1 MTGGSSAPHP
11 IEFEQVTKRYG
22 KRTVL
27 SDLSFTVPEGT
38 VVGMLGPNGAGKSTA
53 MRVLLGLTSATSG
66 RARVLG
72 QAKGDR
78 GFAAA
83 VRRVGTIIE
92 APPLYKRLS
101 PLDNLRIR
109 VAATKYSVSDADVR
123 GILNRVGLAERVDD
137 PVGDFSLGMRQRVGV
152 ALALVGE
159 PKIVVLDEPTNGLDP
174 AGSLEIRQLIK
185 ELPGRG
191 ITTLVCTHRLAEIE
205 STCDYAVLMRRGH
218 LVAQGSLDEIRA
230 QSTVGGHRVEVAPES
245 LERAVA
251 TLGGLGLGQVSV
263 ADGEI
268 IVPRTA
274 EDPSEITRAL
284 AQQGIYLRG
293 LRTQHASLEEAFL
306 EITGSDEHQD
316 GAQP

>member
-1 MTGGSSAPHP
+1 MSASHA
-11 IEFEQVTKRYG
+11 IEFEQVTKRFG

-27 SDLSFTVPEGT
+27 SDLTFSVPEGT
-38 VVGMLGPNGAGKSTA
+38 VVGLIGPNGSGKSTA
-53 MRVLLGLTSATSG
+53 MRVLLGLHSATSG

-72 QAKGDR
+72 KAKGDP

-101 PLDNLRIR
+101 PIDNLRIR
-109 VAATKYSVSDADVR
+109 VAATGYSVSDAEVR
-123 GILNRVGLAERVDD
+123 GILNRVGLAERVGD
-137 PVGDFSLGMRQRVGV
+137 PVGDFSLGMRQRVGI

-174 AGSLEIRQLIK
+174 AGSFEIRRLIQ
-185 ELPGRG
+185 ELPSRG

-205 STCDYAVLMRRGH
+205 STCDYAVLLQKGH
-218 LVAQGSLDEIRA
+218 LVAQGTLDEIRSR
-230 QSTVGGHRVEVAPES
+230 STVGGHRVQVAPES

-251 TLGGLGLGQVSV
+251 TLGGLGLGEVGVS
-263 ADGEI
+263 DGEI
-268 IVPRTA
+268 LLPRTA
-274 EDPSEITRAL
+274 ADPAEITRAL

-293 LRTQHASLEEAFL
+293 LQTQHASLEEAFL
-306 EITGSDEHQD
+306 QITGSETEQD
-316 GAQP
+316 GARP

>member
-1 MTGGSSAPHP
+1 VVTAGSATAHP
-11 IEFEQVTKRYG
+11 IEFEQVTKRFG

-27 SDLSFTVPEGT
+27 SDLSFHVPEGT
-38 VVGMLGPNGAGKSTA
+38 VVGMLGPNGSGKSTA
-53 MRVLLGLTSATSG
+53 MRVLLGLYSATSG

-78 GFAAA
+78 GFSDA

-109 VAATKYSVSDADVR
+109 VAATGYSVGDADVR
-123 GILNRVGLAERVDD
+123 GLLNRVGLAGRLDD
-137 PVGDFSLGMRQRVGV
+137 PVGDFSLGMRQRVGI
-152 ALALVGE
+152 ALALVGD

-174 AGSLEIRQLIK
+174 AGSVEIRKLIQ

-205 STCDYAVLMRRGH
+205 STCDYAVLMQKGR

-230 QSTVGGHRVEVAPES
+230 RSTVGGHRVQVAPES
-245 LERAVA
+245 LERAIAVLTA
-251 TLGGLGLGQVSV
+251 LGLGEVSV
-263 ADGEI
+263 DDGD
-268 IVPRTA
+268 IVLARTVD
-274 EDPSEITRAL
+274 DPAVLTRAL

-293 LRTQHASLEEAFL
+293 LQTQHANLEEAFL
-306 EITGSDEHQD
+306 EITGADQE
-316 GAQP
+316 GTQP

>member
-1 MTGGSSAPHP
+1 MTVGSSTSHP
-11 IEFEQVTKRYG
+11 IEFERVTKKFG

-53 MRVLLGLTSATSG
+53 MRVLLGLNSATSG
-66 RARVLG
+66 TARVLG
-72 QAKGDR
+72 QARGDR

-101 PLDNLRIR
+101 PLDNLKIR
-109 VAATKYSVSDADVR
+109 VAATGYSVSDADVR
-123 GILNRVGLAERVDD
+123 GLLNRVGLAERVDD
-137 PVGDFSLGMRQRVGV
+137 PVGEFSLGMRQRVGI
-152 ALALVGE
+152 ALALVGD

-174 AGSLEIRQLIK
+174 AGSLEIRQLIT
-185 ELPGRG
+185 ELPSRG

-205 STCDYAVLMRRGH
+205 STCDYAVLLQKGS
-218 LVAQGSLDEIRA
+218 LVAQGTLDEIRSR
-230 QSTVGGHRVEVAPES
+230 STVGGHRIEVAPEA

-251 TLGGLGLGQVSV
+251 TLTGLDVGPVSV
-263 ADGEI
+263 SDGD
-268 IVPRTA
+268 IVLTRTVD
-274 EDPSEITRAL
+274 DPALLTRAL

-293 LRTQHASLEEAFL
+293 LRTQHASLEQAFL
-306 EITGSDEHQD
+306 EITASEQDEVQ
-316 GAQP
+316 A